1 MRLGKPVLTL
11 LAGAVFMGCE
21 PSPIA
26 WGEPAEVPPGHP
38 GNAHPVPPATPV
50 GPVPPTAASQCPES
64 VRTVSDGAGGA
75 YTAWW
80 TLRPD
85 STAELLAAY
94 SPDGV
99 RWNESVRVDT
109 LDVGRTACR
118 RPPPAIAAEG
128 SHVYLAYGMAAREG
142 PGIFASHSMDHGAI
156 YHAPVAVVYGERFG
170 LTSVAS
176 RGNTVAVAYEDP
188 NSAPRR
194 IGLAVSLT
202 MGHPFQIRLLVSPPT
217 GEASAPWVSV
227 GPDSLVRVGWARTDR
242 QGRIMR
248 FTREGRIQ

>member
-26 WGEPAEVPPGHP
+26 WGEPRDVGQLIVHP
-38 GNAHPVPPATPV
+38 GQADIAVAFTPEARNACPGTPR
-50 GPVPPTAASQCPES
+50 GA
-64 VRTVSDGAGGA
+64 SDGGRGL
-75 YTAWW
+75 YSVWW
-80 TLRPD
+80 SLRPD
-85 STAELLAAY
+85 SSAELRAAY

-109 LDVGRTACR
+109 LDSGRTGCR

-128 SHVYLAYGMAAREG
+128 SHVYVAYGMAANEG

-170 LTSVAS
+170 LTSVAAS
-176 RGNTVAVAYEDP
+176 GNTVAVAYEDP
-188 NSAPRR
+188 NSVPRR

-202 MGHPFQIRLLVSPPT
+202 MGHPFQIRTLVSPPT
-217 GEASAPWVSV
+217 GGEASAPWVEIGSEAV
-227 GPDSLVRVGWARTDR
+227 VTVGWTRTDR
-242 QGRIMR
+242 QGRVTR
-248 FTREGRIQ
+248 FSREGRIQ

>member
-1 MRLGKPVLTL
+1 
-11 LAGAVFMGCE
+11 MGCE
-21 PSPIA
+21 PQPLA
-26 WGEPAEVPPGHP
+26 WDEPSEVVDPGK
-38 GNAHPVPPATPV
+38 APPA
-50 GPVPPTAASQCPES
+50 GAGASVPLPAGHCAGSLRAAS
-64 VRTVSDGAGGA
+64 DGVGGA
-75 YTAWW
+75 YATWW
-80 TLRPD
+80 NVRPD
-85 STAELLAAY
+85 STADLMVAY
-94 SPDGV
+94 SPDGA

-109 LDVGRTACR
+109 LDAGRTGCR

-128 SHVYLAYGMAAREG
+128 SHVYVAYGMAAREG

-170 LTSVAS
+170 LTSVAA

-202 MGHPFQIRLLVSPPT
+202 MGHPFQIRTLVSPPT

-227 GPDSLVRVGWARTDR
+227 GPDSVVTVGWVRTDR
-242 QGRIMR
+242 QGRITG
-248 FTREGRIQ
+248 FKREARIK